1 MRNATFA
8 VGEIAEHSFASAGR
22 TVREIEFTPPNGL
35 PVADLVEMY
44 VNIESA
50 LGHRNRIVVQ
60 FASMSPEP
68 CGDQIA
74 CDLAWV
80 GASVLGRRIL
90 LLTSMMAPQ
99 SLSDIDD
106 TPGGNGNFNFTNWNQ
121 EFVKLAGYEAYL
133 GNLRGWRTPA
143 GTMVSSIEI
152 DRHLN
157 ELSLYFDMVMIAPP
171 PFDRD
176 PLGTVLARH
185 VDGNIIVIEAEHTR
199 RFAAIR
205 LREILTRSGQPIIG
219 AVMGGQKN
227 YLPRWLAR
235 LL

>member
-8 VGEIAEHSFASAGR
+8 VGEIAEHSFVSAGR
-22 TVREIEFTPPNGL
+22 TIREIEFTPPEGL

-50 LGHRNRIVVQ
+50 LGHRNRLVIQ
-60 FASMSPEP
+60 FASMSPRPGGE
-68 CGDQIA
+68 QIA
-74 CDLAWV
+74 CDLAWI
-80 GASVLGRRIL
+80 GASVLGKRVL
-90 LLTSMMAPQ
+90 LLTSLAQPSPAEDRVDKTAKAP
-99 SLSDIDD
+99 S
-106 TPGGNGNFNFTNWNQ
+106 FNVGSWNE
-121 EFVKLAGYEAYL
+121 EFVKLAGYEADL
-133 GNLRGWRTPA
+133 GSLRGWRTPT
-143 GTMVSSIEI
+143 GTLVPSVEI

-171 PFDRD
+171 PFDQE

-185 VDGNIIVIEAEHTR
+185 VDGNIMVIEAEQTR
-199 RFAAIR
+199 RYAAIR

-219 AVMGGQKN
+219 AVMAGQKN
-227 YLPRWLAR
+227 YLPRWLAK

>member
-1 MRNATFA
+1 MKNATFA
-8 VGEIAEHSFASAGR
+8 VGEIAEHSFISAGR
-22 TVREIEFTPPNGL
+22 SVREIEFTPPEGL

-44 VNIESA
+44 VNIEAA
-50 LGHRNRIVVQ
+50 LGHRNRVVVQ
-60 FASMSPEP
+60 FASMSPRPGTE
-68 CGDQIA
+68 QIA
-74 CDLAWV
+74 SDLAWV

-90 LLTSMMAPQ
+90 LLTSTMPPQ
-99 SLSDIDD
+99 AITDSEEVS
-106 TPGGNGNFNFTNWNQ
+106 PGGSLNFTSWNQ

-133 GNLRGWRTPA
+133 GNLRGWRSPA
-143 GTMVSSIEI
+143 GTMISSTEI

-171 PFDRD
+171 PFDHD

-185 VDGNIIVIEAEHTR
+185 VDGNIIVIGAEHTR

-205 LREILTRSGQPIIG
+205 LREILTRSGQPIVG
-219 AVMGGQKN
+219 AVIGGQKN